1 MDRAFL
7 QGWYHPGMQ
16 SNAPDVSTYLE
27 QVPAERR
34 DALNQLRRLCLELLP
49 GLEES
54 MEYGMPVYKRDGLA
68 VLAFASQVQ
77 YIAFYIPTELAS
89 QYRHE
94 LPKDTGKCCI
104 RYRNAKKIDF
114 DLVKR
119 ILASAAKSGAIGC

>member
-1 MDRAFL
+1 
-7 QGWYHPGMQ
+7 MQ
-16 SNAPDVSTYLE
+16 SQAPDVSTYLE

-49 GLEES
+49 GFEES

-68 VLAFASQVQ
+68 IVAFASQVQ
-77 YIAFYIPTELAS
+77 YIAFYIPPELAS
-89 QYRHE
+89 HYRHE

-104 RYRNAKKIDF
+104 RYRNARKIDF

-119 ILASAAKSGAIGC
+119 ILEDAARFGAHGC